1 MSWEL
6 YYSEISKAKDE
17 YDRAVKPLMEVL
29 ENVHREAWERY
40 VARLK
45 QAETLLNLKEDMQ

>member
-17 YDRAVKPLMEVL
+17 YDRAVRPLMEVL

-40 VARLK
+40 VIRLK
-45 QAETLLNLKEDMQ
+45 QAETLLKEDTQ

>member
-17 YDRAVKPLMEVL
+17 YDRAVRPLMEVL

-40 VARLK
+40 VTRLK
-45 QAETLLNLKEDMQ
+45 QAETLLNLKEDTQ